1 MSNLF
6 KKVVSSVAAL
16 SIVLS
21 VVSPIAGVNA
31 AYASSLEA
39 ANKLASLGVIKDSS
53 ANPADYRLGDNV
65 TRREVTKIAVQLA
78 ACQGVTIN
86 DTYAGKFSDVP
97 ASDWAWKYA
106 ETALDNGMV
115 SANAMFNPSRNVSKG
130 EALKLI
136 MNATKVEKMGSS
148 ANFWADYV
156 AGAVD
161 AGVTESFTDYD
172 TSAKRGWIVLA
183 AANALDAGMCSE
195 EDTDD
200 STLDDLL
207 DGLDDTDGTEDTT
220 DDTTTDDDTT
230 TTTDGTFTVALSP
243 DTPAATSIPG
253 GVSGLPVASYDFT
266 AGDSDVTVTSIT
278 VKRRGLSDSDTLTSL
293 AVFSSDGRASKGKN
307 DSQNDNTEALL
318 TLTNGFVVKAG
329 ETRTLTVVVDTAAAA
344 TAANDEFAIE
354 LVEVVAS
361 ATAQSDGSLV
371 SNTMKIGSVDAPKI
385 FVQNNGTASNPKLGD
400 EGVDVF
406 KFQVKGAN
414 DEDVILNSITFRSS
428 DSNAEDNLENFKVY
442 MGSTEVASAA
452 MISMLHLLLEMDL
465 LSLKTKLKN
474 LMLRLMLSLEREK
487 LSLST

>member
-207 DGLDDTDGTEDTT
+207 DGLDDTDGTDTT
-220 DDTTTDDDTT
+220 DDTTTDDTT

-243 DTPAATSIPG
+243 DTPNAASIPG

-278 VKRRGLSDSDTLTSL
+278 VKRRGLSDKDTLSSL
-293 AVFSSDGRASKGKN
+293 AVFSSDGRASKGKD

-329 ETRTLTVVVDTAAAA
+329 ETRTLTVVVDTAKAI

-371 SNTMKIGSVDAPKI
+371 ANTMKIGSVDAPQI
-385 FVQNNGTASNPKLGD
+385 
-400 EGVDVF
+400 
-406 KFQVKGAN
+406 
-414 DEDVILNSITFRSS
+414 VI
-428 DSNAEDNLENFKVY
+428 EDN
-442 MGSTEVASAA
+442 
-452 MISMLHLLLEMDL
+452 
-465 LSLKTKLKN
+465 
-474 LMLRLMLSLEREK
+474 
-487 LSLST
+487 